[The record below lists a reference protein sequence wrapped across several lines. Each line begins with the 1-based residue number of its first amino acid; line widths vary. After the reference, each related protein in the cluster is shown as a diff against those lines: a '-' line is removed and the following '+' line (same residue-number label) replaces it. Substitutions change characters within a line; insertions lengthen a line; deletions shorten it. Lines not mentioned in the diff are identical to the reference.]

1 MSERFVA
8 TRQTLPTMKSPL
20 ILTILRNR
28 FPLLRPMG
36 FFRKRTA
43 SLPRTRHSLRRIL
56 SEVLRLPSHS
66 TDPLLDR
73 NSRLPNFIT
82 LSHLPSA
89 AELGSLLSPRR
100 QSLINS
106 RMVLVLPKVE
116 TTMNLSLDSLLEND
130 TVHPKLSK
138 ENLRSSSSL
147 LLRLAPPLLTTI
159 LCSKTSSRPPLQ
171 VTLHQ
176 LLHPS
181 NSPQR
186 LELLDDLPLS

>member
-28 FPLLRPMG
+28 FPLLRRMG
-36 FFRKRTA
+36 FFRKRPA
-43 SLPRTRHSLRRIL
+43 SLPRTRHSLRIP
-56 SEVLRLPSHS
+56 SEVPRLPSHS
-66 TDPLLDR
+66 TDPRLDR

-100 QSLINS
+100 QSLFNS
-106 RMVLVLPKVE
+106 QTVLVLLKVE

-138 ENLRSSSSL
+138 ENLQSSSSL

-159 LCSKTSSRPPLQ
+159 LCSKTSSRPPWQ